1 MVFGI
6 FIFVLTGEGRTKEN
20 RCRHWYSS
28 RFIAPEE
35 HTYGA
40 AMMKQ
45 TNELTM
51 GAIALHDWEDK
62 QTVPTENR

>member
-1 MVFGI
+1 
-6 FIFVLTGEGRTKEN
+6 
-20 RCRHWYSS
+20 
-28 RFIAPEE
+28 
-35 HTYGA
+35 
-40 AMMKQ
+40 MMKQ